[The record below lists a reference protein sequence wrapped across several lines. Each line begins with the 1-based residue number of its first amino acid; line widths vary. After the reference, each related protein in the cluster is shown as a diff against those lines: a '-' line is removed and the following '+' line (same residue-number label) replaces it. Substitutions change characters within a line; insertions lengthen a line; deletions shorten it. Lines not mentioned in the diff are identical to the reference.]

1 MGAEI
6 KLTVQNDGGTPRT
19 IYRTVGDT
27 SSFGG
32 NPMEQH
38 IGLGHGARILS
49 LDVWWP
55 ATNTR
60 QKFSDVEKDQFI
72 AIKEFD
78 TAYSKLER
86 KPLPLGNKTTAER

>member
-1 MGAEI
+1 
-6 KLTVQNDGGTPRT
+6 
-19 IYRTVGDT
+19 
-27 SSFGG
+27 
-32 NPMEQH
+32 MEQH

-60 QKFSDVEKDQFI
+60 QQFSHVDKNEFI

-78 TAYSKLER
+78 TGYTKLER
-86 KPLPLGNKTTAER
+86 QPYRLGGSAADAAAR